1 MTRARDDIDA
11 ALVKKG
17 FQKETGDHFYY
28 IYWNLEG
35 KKTIKKTKMSH
46 GSSHKTI
53 GDPLLG
59 TMARQI
65 GLTKKSFLELVDCT
79 LDQAGYEK
87 TVFLSG
93 SASK

>member
-11 ALVKKG
+11 ALLRKG
-17 FQKETGDHFYY
+17 FRKDEGDHHYY
-28 IYWNLEG
+28 IYWNLSG

-46 GSSHKTI
+46 GSSYKTI

-59 TMARQI
+59 AMAKQV

-79 LDQAGYEK
+79 LDQTGYEK
-87 TVFLSG
+87 TAFP
-93 SASK
+93 K